1 MNSFTLT
8 IDDPCIT
15 GNSVNAFLTPY
26 LPWNR
31 VLSSMTTTV
40 MGNPDVKSFN
50 EFADLY
56 SL

>member
-15 GNSVNAFLTPY
+15 GNSVNAFITPY

-50 EFADLY
+50 
-56 SL
+56 

>member
-15 GNSVNAFLTPY
+15 GNSVNAFLTTPY

-50 EFADLY
+50 
-56 SL
+56 